1 MKHIKLFENWV
12 NESISFETLT
22 ADMQNVDDRDLLDL
36 MRTIENEDVDF
47 YIFYVN
53 VDNPRYAKLDQSMA
67 VSLLRELDSSHK
79 EKLAL
84 FTSVELDPALNDMA
98 TGVFCVKDHWNAML
112 TDRFDECF
120 SLK

>member
-12 NESISFETLT
+12 NESISFDTLT

-53 VDNPRYAKLDQSMA
+53 VDNPQYAKLDQSMA

-98 TGVFCVKDHWNAML
+98 TSVFCVKDHWNAML